1 MNTDILLMQAECP
14 DQEADGLGLEAA
26 ISPTARENI
35 AALWMLSVGGESNE
49 VCPEESKEDAL
60 KEP

>member
-1 MNTDILLMQAECP
+1 MLKMNTDILLMQAEIP

-35 AALWMLSVGGESNE
+35 AALWMLSVGVSQMK
-49 VCPEESKEDAL
+49 SAQKKARRMH
-60 KEP
+60 

>member
-1 MNTDILLMQAECP
+1 MQAEIP

-35 AALWMLSVGGESNE
+35 AALWMLSVGVSQMK
-49 VCPEESKEDAL
+49 SAQKKARRMH
-60 KEP
+60 